1 VKITALALIAA
12 ASVLG
17 ACAKQ
22 PEPPQLIVEA
32 PPVTVAPTYTGK
44 YK

>member
-1 VKITALALIAA
+1 MKITALTLIAA
-12 ASVLG
+12 VSVLG

-22 PEPPQLIVEA
+22 PEPPQLVVEA
-32 PPVTVAPTYTGK
+32 PPVTVAPTHTGK